1 MLFSIL
7 KFASIDKILCY
18 QFPFS
23 LIDAMLQIPLII
35 LSLLLNLKISRFL
48 AHGKCSSKPRMFV
61 KIDLNPMAVLK
72 SSFKLSVVNLAIKVC
87 NKSLIRIALSWSLS
101 KINAILIFFNDG
113 LIQLYS

>member
-1 MLFSIL
+1 MLFAIL
-7 KFASIDKILCY
+7 KFASINKILCY

-23 LIDAMLQIPLII
+23 LIYAMLQIPLVI
-35 LSLLLNLKISRFL
+35 LSLFLDLKISRFL
-48 AHGKCSSKPRMFV
+48 AHSKCSSKPRMLV
-61 KIDLNPMAVLK
+61 KIDLNTMTVFK

-101 KINAILIFFNDG
+101 EINAIFIFFNDG